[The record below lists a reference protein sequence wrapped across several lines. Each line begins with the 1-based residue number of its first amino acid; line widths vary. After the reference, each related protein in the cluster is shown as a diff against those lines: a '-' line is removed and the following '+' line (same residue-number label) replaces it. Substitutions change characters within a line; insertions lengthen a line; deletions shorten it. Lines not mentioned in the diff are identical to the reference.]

1 MKRLT
6 RNTGMQNAG
15 AQGAPAPA
23 TFDEYTAGS
32 AAGTLPQTFDE
43 YMAGRRQETQL
54 PLTFDEYLA
63 QAPLRQA
70 QARQEE
76 RRKCMEASGFGQMQT
91 DMQGLFDRMDS
102 YFRTQ
107 HRAGSGSAAYTQE
120 LGGMLKAVEQERDYF
135 TRYADVLDEQEA
147 MSLQN
152 ELNGWESRIKTYQ
165 EAMSGG
171 GSDTGTLAMASGMLR
186 LQEQAQALFSETQQ
200 EQKPGTVVPAEW
212 TKRAQSLQKDA
223 EEVEAFLQKNNSAAA
238 KELLQQAQAYKNQL
252 ANLKS
257 LGTGRTNPLTGK
269 QMPLMPQ
276 AAAVYTD
283 TDMDGKA
290 DSLTQGGLYGQKL
303 AQEQALTL
311 SEQAEEKAKKADW
324 ANQTAKQHEEYIR
337 KDFETL
343 TNYAWDRHSK
353 AAAENMDAQIIG
365 QIAGRLYTLAH
376 SGSCTEAEF
385 EALVDNVENLK
396 SEYKKE
402 LDIVYHFDNN
412 LLDGPQAVIE
422 NALKSIPDKADLM
435 NEFRYQKT
443 NLTRENLPYKPV
455 DELLHRL
462 TYDWGTWGATE
473 AEKQADE
480 YFGKTVLPEYL
491 ANAEMTQEQYD
502 RYLKEIE
509 GLPQEA
515 ALRAAREAN
524 GLNGNREG
532 QQAALESY
540 KEIDAGT
547 FGTMI
552 QTGSENAT
560 ENVMS
565 KFPAG
570 AEQVLVRGLGWIGRG
585 VGRFLNMFGKNP
597 VGDYFYE
604 GGVKNSQYEN
614 EDWQE
619 GKYREY
625 KSGRAT
631 SDLLENGGKFEK
643 WAAQTTMS
651 LTQAAMEMAA
661 AGAVAGQIS
670 AGSAALSQLSQGG
683 KYASSL
689 ANTMKPA
696 SGYAKTVSQFAGLM
710 KNSSNLLISANAALG
725 KYGEVEDNGGSM
737 PERALALIAGGLIEY
752 ETNGL
757 FGGNPI
763 VDPEGAGAVAKYVY
777 KMTENETIRKI
788 ISSKMFDRIGEGL
801 EEVASAVAGAALD
814 YAMTGETELT
824 AQELVDEFT
833 VGVLLSMVMSAPD
846 DVIDLTARTKNYVKA
861 NVITKFD
868 RQAQGSLEALYAQM
882 QKYSAEYLCGDEE
895 LMRMDGW
902 DEETIR
908 KKAAEWE
915 TIVQQFNT
923 VADRLEKKGVEEQ
936 PFERYRRP
944 ENFTEEVDA
953 EYLEDLMANEAAAA
967 EDLTDRALKI
977 RILSMRAFI
986 DSVRDSTK
994 AEDVIQ
1000 AESAQLRLD
1009 ILEQERRNRAAQE
1022 AAQTEEAEQEE
1033 PVEAVQAE
1041 PAEMKMTEGGNINE
1055 QTQNYGTGAEWDA
1068 GMDSGGQTGGV
1079 GESKKRAYD
1088 GEKEKSRGGNIS
1100 DAERKQK
1107 IDERI
1112 RRFSAIAQDRPMS
1125 ELMEDGDPDVLVGV
1139 VPVRSYTEAMQRA
1152 QRELKQAG
1160 FRVTYVKGT
1169 MSVRGADGE
1178 YRSANGAYDTE
1189 TKRIFASVSS
1199 AEFEPEQIAVHELY
1213 HGLVER
1219 KEADVDET
1227 LKILRENFSDEE
1239 LHEIAA
1245 LYEEMYFGAYENS
1258 KDVWE
1263 EVLADAYAGMNRF
1276 GDGRV
1281 PAMQAIVR
1289 KAAAEQGEQSRQTAQ
1304 ATRRTQE
1311 SDGNK
1316 KTAREGGTR
1325 ASIDRYSY
1333 QGKSMTE
1340 NSEIYSYDFLTHQP
1354 DMKVVELPA
1363 LDSLK
1368 TAGKIDRET
1377 VVKKGIENLK
1387 ERGTMLDKTTAEV
1400 INKYSKRRII
1410 ASKAALEHGLGSE
1423 NIARLR
1429 TNARISAIAG
1439 DVIANAIPVN
1449 ALENKNQE
1457 AIGTYAMVS
1466 VLRSGNSR
1474 IVAVVTVE
1482 QHTNRVLSINAD
1494 SISDQAHAFSGRIEK
1509 NEGKL
1514 ASKETLAAS
1523 ETETTP
1529 ATATFD
1535 LSIADVLRIVNTTH
1549 QSILSDDVLKA
1560 LGEERNPEGYYAPR
1574 VKFSTNQ
1581 QLDEEYIKAVRTGDT
1596 EKAQK
1601 MVEIAA
1607 KKAGY
1612 TIHAYHGTARADR
1625 VGTEFREDRATSG
1638 PMAFFTDSKEIAGNY
1653 ARDKADT
1660 SLAYD
1665 EEYDDYYTQFRV
1677 TRNGKSLAIGD
1688 LWNYLTIAERMK
1700 IKNAAP
1706 HIRFDD
1712 DYDQIL
1718 YDPSAQHGNGA
1729 YDAYELNRNKG
1740 NVLNTLISTWLE
1752 TGDLYD
1758 REGDF
1763 LEVLKL
1769 AGLNNVEYRDPNT
1782 RHEKVY
1788 DVFLKIKNPFDA
1800 SNAEQSFY
1808 DGLSEWLENTDIS
1821 EYQKESAGADMWDKN
1836 SIEPERFLER
1846 LADDIEAGTS
1856 HAWTSIPDYV
1866 TAYLKE
1872 LGYDGIKDVGGKG
1885 GGERHTV
1892 WIPFTGTQVKSAE
1905 TEVYTDD
1912 GDLIPLSQR
1921 FKPKKRDIR
1930 FSLAENENVTNI
1942 HNLTEADLEAMYES
1956 PGIPVKSMLEDEDGA
1971 GDVSLVLR
1979 AKDADSD
1986 SANLLDMVAVVP
1998 DSADGWLLD
2007 KLKMN
2012 GLRVVEY
2019 ESGNEAARQAALEDA
2034 REMAEKRLDEPKRG
2048 VKLSADR
2055 GEALRRK
2062 EEKLK
2067 AQQQKLEE
2075 EKKGVQEKYRKELTG
2090 GMRKLF
2096 NIQSYDK
2103 ENLDNALEKTVLL
2116 TQQGVKLLQSEKD
2129 ELFETLL
2136 EMGTEVMPAEDYF
2149 SEIRAELRGRKI
2161 YVPQYVREEFGDD
2174 WNSFRKRAFGRSKI
2188 YFTDNVRDRGADVLM
2203 MEMAENYPGTFTEE
2217 YDTAEML
2224 RQIVDAAEKGQDQRV
2239 SMQEAIQENQNRFG
2253 LKEEEQLEYLREK
2266 FDEALNEYTEKAGR
2280 DARKAMEAEEE
2291 KRVQENLDSIVEEY
2305 DSRGTQKEKTGFREP
2320 WSITEQAAQERGFP
2334 FLKGRQV
2341 YPLTTWVRAEDMGNY
2356 GLVLDHG
2363 TRKGTLTVLFRNK
2376 ESGKNAILE
2385 MKAEELTPVDGV
2397 YQPGAEETAA
2407 LLASMPQ
2414 AKLEDETDAEDLKE
2428 FYRWQDEQRGNAL
2441 EKRIAAEREQAEE
2454 ERKDS
2459 LVREEEE
2466 RRKQEKLEG
2475 VRKATEAFLKEGK
2488 KTALPYGKGKP
2499 LRSTSTTLTPP
2510 EAVELLQAATGKV
2523 WEIRN
2528 LKNGTWK
2535 ATQSNKN
2542 APQSEIT
2549 QEEAVKRIKA
2559 ASRKALEATAQTVLT
2574 DGVAKED
2581 FKGSDAMEKAG
2592 IKIDG
2597 SITEYGLTDALRKN
2611 GSARNGIA
2619 WQIQSEIRR
2628 LGATEKEVALAQA
2641 IAYGRKSFRDLTEK
2655 EHYRIVATLANLYMS
2670 ERMQG
2675 EDLILQRKLAIS
2687 RQNFFKAME
2696 MLPSAQ
2702 EIQENPELF
2711 HPEKLLVMNY
2721 RTAQRSMLSIFGPE
2735 RGAEIN
2741 AYYFDPVIRN
2751 TAENYR
2757 WQNEQFD
2764 KVRRFEGKDGKKSEL
2779 TEAESSY
2786 VHMLLDLE
2794 GYVKQAESNARKND
2808 ILEAAKKVAEGKDTE
2823 ETAQD
2828 YGFTKEQ
2835 TDLMEK
2841 YALWLNGV
2849 KNAKGI
2855 DKVKAEN
2862 AAKVYRKLFDEYFEA
2877 VNDFLVS
2884 HGMQPIGR
2892 IEGYT
2897 PHIPLEE
2904 KFTLVG
2910 KALDKLGISEWLD
2923 RGQKTGT
2930 LPAEIAGQTEFFRPQ
2945 KRWNPFF
2952 LSRKGD
2958 KTEYDIR
2965 KAFQSYVTY
2974 LGDVL
2979 YHTDDIQKLRGLESY
2994 LRAGTSGAV
3003 DAELEE
3009 AYQVASRRTLEEQI
3023 EWLQTKGRL
3032 DPERE
3037 NFSEEEVAK
3046 ALDKLIGDMIGEEKN
3061 KTRYSDFVVWL
3072 KNYTDILA
3080 GKQYGGDR
3088 GTEYHGGR
3096 EFMNVGRRLVDTF
3109 ARAKVAGNLTTVLNQ
3124 SAQLS
3129 MLLSTRSKRAIM
3141 KASTD
3146 FISGKLG
3153 EFSKEIDFLTGKR
3166 GVSYLVQGTGAKVM
3180 EAVFKP
3186 AELADRMLSTIAA
3199 RAAYYDAIQNG
3210 MEHEEAIRYA
3220 DRYGRSLMADRTKG
3234 AMPNAFQ
3241 SKGFVKRM
3249 LNIFQIEALNSW
3261 EFVSQDLP
3269 AEIKQTA
3276 QTFGKKKAAMQLART
3291 IVAYLLSAFFLN
3303 RLTDELYG
3311 GTPQPFDL
3319 LGLTANFFAS
3329 GKGLSTN
3336 DYMRSLINRG
3346 VEKLGGEKLFD
3357 VPEER
3362 EEFDGGE
3369 AVRDTGYNLMNE
3381 IPFASNLSGLM
3392 GWGDRSLPMPN
3403 IADGLINLQKAISQ
3417 DGAISQNAGEK
3428 LLELLLEIAPGG
3440 NQAKKTA
3447 YGIKA
3452 AIQGGKTKGYGENER
3467 LQYPLKDGWSKAKA
3481 ILFGVNATE
3490 ESDRFYAG
3498 DGYGLTAKQT
3508 QLWKEMKEEG
3518 VDGYVLYGL
3527 MMRME
3532 DAKESVE
3539 VPEYKEDATAEE
3551 TLKRQQAIEENRKA
3565 ARAELAAQ
3573 AGMTDG
3579 QKMRLYSE
3587 MVNSYN
3593 DEEISDL
3600 LDAGMK
3606 WKDISELLDKYGEM
3620 KAGKSTKE
3628 WAAEFANW
3636 LDGQRYSEKQREI
3649 IEEAL
3654 VPEAADFYNAMSAAG
3669 VRADTALKVEKKA
3682 RELAGEN
3689 DLTQKYKAQAVIQSN
3704 LSDKEAYAALGA
3716 IYSGSTAEKFKAAQE
3731 EGIPAK
3737 AYAEFWT
3744 RAKELHADKD
3754 EEGESIRGSRKEKV
3768 IELIDSLNL
3777 TAEQKDW
3784 LVQQEYKSVNLW
3796 EMPWR

>member
-32 AAGTLPQTFDE
+32 AAGTLPATFDE

-63 QAPLRQA
+63 QAPMRQA

-76 RRKCMEASGFGQMQT
+76 RQKCMAASGFGQMQT
-91 DMQGLFDRMDS
+91 DMQGLFERMDS

-147 MSLQN
+147 MNLQN

-223 EEVEAFLQKNNSAAA
+223 EEAEAFLEKNNSAAA
-238 KELLQQAQAYKNQL
+238 KELLQLAQAYKNQL

-303 AQEQALTL
+303 AQEQALAL
-311 SEQAEEKAKKADW
+311 SGQAEEKAKKADW
-324 ANQTAKQHEEYIR
+324 ANQTVKQHEEYIR

-343 TNYAWDRHSK
+343 TNYAWNGRSQG
-353 AAAENMDAQIIG
+353 AAENIDAQIIG

-376 SGSCTEAEF
+376 SGSCTPEEF
-385 EALVDNVENLK
+385 EALVDSVE
-396 SEYKKE
+396 EMKKE
-402 LDIVYHFDNN
+402 YREEADLAYRNYPTKWQGN
-412 LLDGPQAVIE
+412 AQGVIHD
-422 NALKSIPDKADLM
+422 ALKSIPDKADLM

-455 DELLHRL
+455 DELLEFMTL
-462 TYDWGTWGATE
+462 SWGKWGATE
-473 AEKQADE
+473 AEKQADA

-515 ALRAAREAN
+515 ELRAAREAN
-524 GLNGNREG
+524 GLNGNRDG
-532 QQAALESY
+532 QQAALGNY
-540 KEIDAGT
+540 REIDAGT
-547 FGTMI
+547 FGTMVM
-552 QTGSENAT
+552 TGMETAAD
-560 ENVMS
+560 NVMIR
-565 KFPAG
+565 FPGG
-570 AEQVLVRGLGWIGRG
+570 ADQVFVRVMGWIGRG

-597 VGDYFYE
+597 VGNYFYE

-614 EDWQE
+614 KDWQA
-619 GKYREY
+619 GKEIEY
-625 KSGRAT
+625 DTGRAT
-631 SDLLENGGKFEK
+631 SDLLQNGGKFEK

-651 LTQAAMEMAA
+651 LTQAALEMAA

-710 KNSSNLLISANAALG
+710 KNSSNLLISAKAALD
-725 KYGEVEDNGGSM
+725 KYGEVEDSGGSM

-788 ISSKMFDRIGEGL
+788 ISSKLFDRIGEGM

-814 YAMTGETELT
+814 YAMTGETELS

-868 RQAQGSLEALYAQM
+868 RQAQGSLEALYGQM
-882 QKYSAEYLCGDEE
+882 QKYSTEYLCGDEE
-895 LMRMDGW
+895 LMRMNGW
-902 DEETIR
+902 DEKTIR

-936 PFERYRRP
+936 PFERYQRP
-944 ENFTEEVDA
+944 ENFTEEVDT

-967 EDLTDRALKI
+967 EYLTDRALKI

-1022 AAQTEEAEQEE
+1022 QTQSTEQEE
-1033 PVEAVQAE
+1033 PVEAVQEE
-1041 PAEMKMTEGGNINE
+1041 PAEMKMTEGGIINE
-1055 QTQNYGTGAEWDA
+1055 QTQNYGTGAEWNA
-1068 GMDSGGQTGGV
+1068 GMDSGGQAGGV
-1079 GESKKRAYD
+1079 EESGSQRTFV
-1088 GEKEKSRGGNIS
+1088 RGREENTGAVEGK
-1100 DAERKQK
+1100 DLRKQK

-1112 RRFSAIAQDRPMS
+1112 RRFSEIAQDRPVS

-1178 YRSANGAYDTE
+1178 YRSANGVYDRK

-1213 HGLVER
+1213 HGLVETG
-1219 KEADVDET
+1219 EADVEET
-1227 LKILRENFSDEE
+1227 LRLVREAFSEEEFDEIGAQYLQAYRGAYDSDNDVYEE
-1239 LHEIAA
+1239 L
-1245 LYEEMYFGAYENS
+1245 
-1258 KDVWE
+1258 
-1263 EVLADAYAGMNRF
+1263 LADAYAGMNRF

-1281 PAMQAIVR
+1281 PEMQAIVR

-1316 KTAREGGTR
+1316 KTAREGGKMSFAGKKAKT
-1325 ASIDRYSY
+1325 ASAKNLALAEAMEEDGASREEIWKKTGWIRGADKNWRFEIDDSGAEFRPEGDARLLGEPRYRRLEELTDKWGDSFEK
-1333 QGKSMTE
+1333 GGEPLTE
-1340 NSEIYSYDFLTHQP
+1340 AEEAEMEALQEEYSDRVWEKKYEIQDFLKH
-1354 DMKVVELPA
+1354 DELYEAYPLLRHTSVRFEK
-1363 LDSLK
+1363 LDPGVK
-1368 TAGKIDRET
+1368 GKF
-1377 VVKKGIENLK
+1377 
-1387 ERGTMLDKTTAEV
+1387 DK
-1400 INKYSKRRII
+1400 
-1410 ASKAALEHGLGSE
+1410 
-1423 NIARLR
+1423 
-1429 TNARISAIAG
+1429 
-1439 DVIANAIPVN
+1439 
-1449 ALENKNQE
+1449 
-1457 AIGTYAMVS
+1457 
-1466 VLRSGNSR
+1466 RSNT
-1474 IVAVVTVE
+1474 I
-1482 QHTNRVLSINAD
+1482 VLSD
-1494 SISDQAHAFSGRIEK
+1494 TLF
-1509 NEGKL
+1509 GKGP
-1514 ASKETLAAS
+1514 ETLLHEIQHIIQKYEGFQGGTSPEYWARRDYESGDRLQERLQREYSDILNGLTKEEQNDYIRYQEIDGELERLFYS
-1523 ETETTP
+1523 EKP
-1529 ATATFD
+1529 
-1535 LSIADVLRIVNTTH
+1535 
-1549 QSILSDDVLKA
+1549 
-1560 LGEERNPEGYYAPR
+1560 
-1574 VKFSTNQ
+1574 
-1581 QLDEEYIKAVRTGDT
+1581 GDT
-1596 EKAQK
+1596 EKYDRMDAEHDRLYEKLYPKEWFGKLLDLKRQMENPGEVYLGQYINSAGEIEARETASRRKLTAEERKNKMPDLGWDRALLTESSVQYSVADGFLSETQK
-1601 MVEIAA
+1601 EA
-1607 KKAGY
+1607 KK
-1612 TIHAYHGTARADR
+1612 
-1625 VGTEFREDRATSG
+1625 
-1638 PMAFFTDSKEIAGNY
+1638 
-1653 ARDKADT
+1653 
-1660 SLAYD
+1660 
-1665 EEYDDYYTQFRV
+1665 
-1677 TRNGKSLAIGD
+1677 
-1688 LWNYLTIAERMK
+1688 
-1700 IKNAAP
+1700 
-1706 HIRFDD
+1706 
-1712 DYDQIL
+1712 
-1718 YDPSAQHGNGA
+1718 
-1729 YDAYELNRNKG
+1729 DALRKQNE
-1740 NVLNTLISTWLE
+1740 
-1752 TGDLYD
+1752 
-1758 REGDF
+1758 
-1763 LEVLKL
+1763 
-1769 AGLNNVEYRDPNT
+1769 
-1782 RHEKVY
+1782 
-1788 DVFLKIKNPFDA
+1788 
-1800 SNAEQSFY
+1800 
-1808 DGLSEWLENTDIS
+1808 
-1821 EYQKESAGADMWDKN
+1821 
-1836 SIEPERFLER
+1836 
-1846 LADDIEAGTS
+1846 
-1856 HAWTSIPDYV
+1856 
-1866 TAYLKE
+1866 
-1872 LGYDGIKDVGGKG
+1872 
-1885 GGERHTV
+1885 
-1892 WIPFTGTQVKSAE
+1892 
-1905 TEVYTDD
+1905 
-1912 GDLIPLSQR
+1912 
-1921 FKPKKRDIR
+1921 
-1930 FSLAENENVTNI
+1930 ENEKYGKRNNI
-1942 HNLTEADLEAMYES
+1942 TELHNLTEADLEAMYES

-2048 VKLSADR
+2048 AKLSEDR

-2116 TQQGVKLLQSEKD
+2116 TQQGVKLLQSERD
-2129 ELFETLL
+2129 ALFETLM

-2188 YFTDNVRDRGADVLM
+2188 YFTDNARDRGADVLM

-2239 SMQEAIQENQNRFG
+2239 SMQEAIQENKNRFG

-2466 RRKQEKLEG
+2466 RRKQEKLEE

-2559 ASRKALEATAQTVLT
+2559 ASTKALEATAQTVLT
-2574 DGVAKED
+2574 DGISKED

-2808 ILEAAKKVAEGKDTE
+2808 ILEAAKKVAAGKATE

-2849 KNAKGI
+2849 KNAEGI

-2923 RGQKTGT
+2923 RDEKTGT
-2930 LPAEIAGQTEFFRPQ
+2930 IPAEIAGRTEFFRPQ

-3032 DPERE
+3032 DPEKE

-3046 ALDKLIGDMIGEEKN
+3046 ALDKLIGDMIGEAQN

-3096 EFMNVGRRLVDTF
+3096 EFMNVGRRMVDTF
-3109 ARAKVAGNLTTVLNQ
+3109 ARAKVAGNLSTVLNQ

-3129 MLLSTRSKRAIM
+3129 MLLSTRSKRAVM

-3166 GVSYLVQGTGAKVM
+3166 GISYLVQGTGAKVM
-3180 EAVFKP
+3180 EKMFKP
-3186 AELADRMLSTIAA
+3186 AEFVDRMLSTIAA

-3234 AMPNAFQ
+3234 AKPNAFQ
-3241 SKGFVKRM
+3241 SKGFVNRM

-3261 EFVSQDLP
+3261 EFVSQDMP

-3319 LGLTANFFAS
+3319 IGLTANFFAS

-3362 EEFDGGE
+3362 EEFDGWE

-3403 IADGLINLQKAISQ
+3403 IADGLINLQKAISK

-3428 LLELLLEIAPGG
+3428 LLELLLEIIPGG

-3551 TLKRQQAIEENRKA
+3551 TLKRQQAIEANRRA

-3573 AGMTDG
+3573 DGMTDG

-3606 WKDISELLDKYGEM
+3606 WKDISALLDKYGEM

-3649 IEEAL
+3649 IQEAL
-3654 VPEAADFYNAMSAAG
+3654 LPEAADFYNAMCAAG
-3669 VRADTALKVEKKA
+3669 VRGDTALKVEKKA

-3716 IYSGSTAEKFKAAQE
+3716 IYSGSTAEGFREAQK

-3737 AYAEFWT
+3737 VYAKFWT
-3744 RAKELHADKD
+3744 QEQELHEDKD
-3754 EEGESIRGSRKEKV
+3754 EEGKSITGSRKEKV

-3784 LVQQEYKSVNLW
+3784 FVQQQYKSVNLW
-3796 EMPWR
+3796 EMPWN

>member
-32 AAGTLPQTFDE
+32 AAGTLPATFDE
-43 YMAGRRQETQL
+43 YMAGRRQETQF

-147 MSLQN
+147 MNLQN
-152 ELNGWESRIKTYQ
+152 ELNGWESRIKIYQ

-223 EEVEAFLQKNNSAAA
+223 EEAEAFLEKNNSAAA
-238 KELLQQAQAYKNQL
+238 KELLRLAQAYKNQL
-252 ANLKS
+252 ANLAL

-311 SEQAEEKAKKADW
+311 SEQADEKAKKADW
-324 ANQTAKQHEEYIR
+324 ENQTAKQHEEYIR
-337 KDFETL
+337 KDFEIL
-343 TNYAWDRHSK
+343 TNYAWMGRSQG
-353 AAAENMDAQIIG
+353 AAENIDAQIIG

-376 SGSCTEAEF
+376 SGSCTEAEY
-385 EALVDNVENLK
+385 EALVDSVE
-396 SEYKKE
+396 EMKKE
-402 LDIVYHFDNN
+402 YRQEADLAYRNYPTKWQGN
-412 LLDGPQAVIE
+412 AQGVIHD
-422 NALKSIPDKADLM
+422 ALKSIPDKADLM
-435 NEFRYQKT
+435 NEFRYQQGT
-443 NLTRENLPYKPV
+443 LTRENLPYKPV
-455 DELLHRL
+455 DELLEFMTL
-462 TYDWGTWGATE
+462 SWGKWGATE
-473 AEKQADE
+473 AEKQADA

-502 RYLKEIE
+502 RYLKQIE

-515 ALRAAREAN
+515 ELRAAREAN

-532 QQAALESY
+532 QQAALENY
-540 KEIDAGT
+540 REIDAGT
-547 FGTMI
+547 FGTMVM
-552 QTGSENAT
+552 TGMERAAD
-560 ENVMS
+560 NVMIRY
-565 KFPAG
+565 PGG
-570 AEQVLVRGLGWIGRG
+570 ADQLFVRVMGWIGRG

-604 GGVKNSQYEN
+604 GGVQNSQYEN
-614 EDWQE
+614 KDWQA
-619 GKYREY
+619 GKEIEY
-625 KSGRAT
+625 DTRRAT
-631 SDLLENGGKFEK
+631 SDLLQNGGKFEK

-651 LTQAAMEMAA
+651 LTQAALEMAS

-752 ETNGL
+752 GTNGL

-763 VDPEGAGAVAKYVY
+763 IDPEGAGAVAKYVY
-777 KMTENETIRKI
+777 KMTDNETIRKI

-814 YAMTGETELT
+814 YAMTGETELS

-861 NVITKFD
+861 HVITKFD
-868 RQAQGSLEALYAQM
+868 RQAQGSLEALYGQM

-895 LMRMDGW
+895 LMRMNGW

-936 PFERYRRP
+936 PFERYQRP
-944 ENFTEEVDA
+944 ENFTERTEVDT

-1022 AAQTEEAEQEE
+1022 AAQTEEAEQAE

-1041 PAEMKMTEGGNINE
+1041 PAEIEAGKIEGGFDNEQYQGIGENAGGEARVDPEGQAGRVVTGETYGAAYGGRTEDTRGNEKEDLQGQGINE
-1055 QTQNYGTGAEWDA
+1055 R
-1068 GMDSGGQTGGV
+1068 V
-1079 GESKKRAYD
+1079 
-1088 GEKEKSRGGNIS
+1088 
-1100 DAERKQK
+1100 
-1107 IDERI
+1107 
-1112 RRFSAIAQDRPMS
+1112 RRFKGIPLDKRMD
-1125 ELMEDGDPDVLVGV
+1125 ELTEEGDPDVMVGV
-1139 VPVRSYTEAMQRA
+1139 VPVRKYTRGMQQV
-1152 QRELKQAG
+1152 QRKAKERGLKTTFVVG
-1160 FRVTYVKGT
+1160 I
-1169 MSVRGADGE
+1169 MSVKDENGEFRNVDGL
-1178 YRSANGAYDTE
+1178 YDVDA
-1189 TKRIFASVSS
+1189 KRIIVSVSS
-1199 AEFEPEQIAVHELY
+1199 VYEPEMLAAHEMF
-1213 HGLVER
+1213 HDMIEKGEI
-1219 KEADVDET
+1219 DVNTTMGEVFKGVT
-1227 LKILRENFSDEE
+1227 PEE
-1239 LHEIAA
+1239 
-1245 LYEEMYFGAYENS
+1245 YEEFFDEYANVYRAAYEN
-1258 KDVWE
+1258 DNQALFE
-1263 EVLADAYAGMNRF
+1263 EMLADAYAGINRF
-1276 GDGRV
+1276 GKEPFEKLISAMRTFTGEKQAGAESNE
-1281 PAMQAIVR
+1281 PADEV
-1289 KAAAEQGEQSRQTAQ
+1289 AQ

-1316 KTAREGGTR
+1316 NTAREGGKMSFAGEKAKT
-1325 ASIDRYSY
+1325 ASAKNLALAEAMEEDGASRKEIWEKTGWIRGADKNWRFEIDDSGAEFRPEGDAGLIQEEGYRRLQELTDKWAESFDGGEDLTDAEEGEMEALEEKYSDRVWEKKY
-1333 QGKSMTE
+1333 ELQ
-1340 NSEIYSYDFLTHQP
+1340 DFLKHDKLYEAYPLLRHTTLRFE
-1354 DMKVVELPA
+1354 K
-1363 LDSLK
+1363 LDPGVK
-1368 TAGKIDRET
+1368 GKF
-1377 VVKKGIENLK
+1377 
-1387 ERGTMLDKTTAEV
+1387 DKR
-1400 INKYSKRRII
+1400 N
-1410 ASKAALEHGLGSE
+1410 G
-1423 NIARLR
+1423 
-1429 TNARISAIAG
+1429 AI
-1439 DVIANAIPVN
+1439 
-1449 ALENKNQE
+1449 
-1457 AIGTYAMVS
+1457 
-1466 VLRSGNSR
+1466 
-1474 IVAVVTVE
+1474 
-1482 QHTNRVLSINAD
+1482 
-1494 SISDQAHAFSGRIEK
+1494 
-1509 NEGKL
+1509 
-1514 ASKETLAAS
+1514 
-1523 ETETTP
+1523 
-1529 ATATFD
+1529 
-1535 LSIADVLRIVNTTH
+1535 
-1549 QSILSDDVLKA
+1549 ILSDSLFGKGQETLLHEIQHIIQKYEGFQGGTSPEYWARRDYESGDRLQERLQREYSDILNGLTKEEQNDYIRYQEID
-1560 LGEERNPEGYYAPR
+1560 GELERLFYSEKP
-1574 VKFSTNQ
+1574 
-1581 QLDEEYIKAVRTGDT
+1581 GDT
-1596 EKAQK
+1596 EKYDRMDAEHDRLYEKLYPKEWFGKLLDLKRQMENPGEVYLGQYINSAGEIEARETASRRK
-1601 MVEIAA
+1601 MTAEERKNKMPDLGWDRALLTEDTGNAMDAVLDGRLTADSTEQERYELLKNETLTLARPDESKLDDIDLADFNTRKKSAVMPGMKALA
-1607 KKAGY
+1607 KKLGIMNVDLQNSRIEIPFQFSNRGLTTSLHHQLEYGGSYQDYARMM
-1612 TIHAYHGTARADR
+1612 TCFNELIRNAVPIEIHRDKK
-1625 VGTEFREDRATSG
+1625 VGTSKENGQLKQIYVLLSAYAESG
-1638 PMAFFTDSKEIAGNY
+1638 MVTPVQFEVKEFTDNHNRLYLAVTLSKKESEVVENSPGRKTDGSHPLFSDSKISIA
-1653 ARDKADT
+1653 DI
-1660 SLAYD
+1660 
-1665 EEYDDYYTQFRV
+1665 F
-1677 TRNGKSLAIGD
+1677 
-1688 LWNYLTIAERMK
+1688 
-1700 IKNAAP
+1700 KNVNSEDG
-1706 HIRFDD
+1706 R
-1712 DYDQIL
+1712 
-1718 YDPSAQHGNGA
+1718 
-1729 YDAYELNRNKG
+1729 
-1740 NVLNTLISTWLE
+1740 
-1752 TGDLYD
+1752 
-1758 REGDF
+1758 
-1763 LEVLKL
+1763 
-1769 AGLNNVEYRDPNT
+1769 
-1782 RHEKVY
+1782 
-1788 DVFLKIKNPFDA
+1788 FLKYVP
-1800 SNAEQSFY
+1800 
-1808 DGLSEWLENTDIS
+1808 DGFLSET
-1821 EYQKESAGADMWDKN
+1821 QKEAKKDAIRKQN
-1836 SIEPERFLER
+1836 
-1846 LADDIEAGTS
+1846 
-1856 HAWTSIPDYV
+1856 
-1866 TAYLKE
+1866 KE
-1872 LGYDGIKDVGGKG
+1872 YEQYGRRDNI
-1885 GGERHTV
+1885 
-1892 WIPFTGTQVKSAE
+1892 
-1905 TEVYTDD
+1905 TE
-1912 GDLIPLSQR
+1912 L
-1921 FKPKKRDIR
+1921 
-1930 FSLAENENVTNI
+1930 

-2019 ESGNEAARQAALEDA
+2019 ESGNEAARQEAETK
-2034 REMAEKRLDEPKRG
+2034 AEKLMEPAKT
-2048 VKLSADR
+2048 KFSLSP
-2055 GEALRRK
+2055 
-2062 EEKLK
+2062 EEKVQRAERK
-2067 AQQQKLEE
+2067 MTAAQEKLEK
-2075 EKKGVQEKYRKELTG
+2075 EKTAAQERYRRELESSV
-2090 GMRKLF
+2090 RKLF

-2116 TQQGVKLLQSEKD
+2116 TQQGVKLLQSERD
-2129 ELFETLL
+2129 ALFETLM

-2188 YFTDNVRDRGADVLM
+2188 YFTDNARDRGADVLM

-2253 LKEEEQLEYLREK
+2253 LKEEEQLAYLREK

-2499 LRSTSTTLTPP
+2499 LRSTSTTMTPP

-2535 ATQSNKN
+2535 ATQTNKN

-2574 DGVAKED
+2574 DGIAKED

-2597 SITEYGLTDALRKN
+2597 SITEYSLTDALRKN

-2923 RGQKTGT
+2923 RDQKTGT

-2965 KAFQSYVTY
+2965 KAFQSYVNY

-2994 LRAGTSGAV
+2994 LKAGTSGAV

-3009 AYQVASRRTLEEQI
+3009 VYQVASRRTLEEQI

-3166 GVSYLVQGTGAKVM
+3166 GISYLVQGTGAKVM
-3180 EAVFKP
+3180 DVMFKP

-3319 LGLTANFFAS
+3319 FGLTANFFAS

-3362 EEFDGGE
+3362 EEFDGWE

-3579 QKMRLYSE
+3579 QKMRMYSE

-3606 WKDISELLDKYGEM
+3606 WKDISALLDKYGEM

-3649 IEEAL
+3649 IQEAL
-3654 VPEAADFYNAMSAAG
+3654 LPEAADFYNAMCAAG
-3669 VRADTALKVEKKA
+3669 VRGDTALKVEKKA

-3754 EEGESIRGSRKEKV
+3754 EEGKSITGSRKEKV